1 MSLGVGVASSSK
13 GMGFDEKNG
22 VGKSIIERDDDK
34 RAPKCMDS
42 ENDSKGMIITQLSET
57 SICITDDEDDDDTE
71 TKIQLGPQFT
81 LKELSE
87 KDKDDESLR
96 RWKEQLLGSVDIN
109 SVGESFD
116 PEVKILSLAIK
127 SPGRSDINLPIPDG
141 ENPKGTW
148 FTLKEGSHY
157 SLTFT
162 FKVSNN
168 IVSGLKYKN
177 SIWKTGIRVDSR
189 KEMIGTFSPQTE
201 LYTHEMP
208 DETTPSG
215 IFARGSYTAKTQMGQ
230 KKVVRKRKHESAKD
244 QPKDQTQKKMNK
256 TMMTEQTPKVAEVS
270 IQATEP
276 LKKIELRVKGLK
288 GGKAKKVT
296 SDEVNN
302 EDGLESQADET
313 MEDDE
318 RKHESVEDRVKVPK
332 GGKAKEVTSDEANNE
347 DGLESEVVEP
357 AAQADE
363 RMEDDE
369 RKHES
374 VEDRVK
380 DQSPKKIKKKLM
392 TEQTQKVAEPAAQ
405 EDERMDDQNVVEGI
419 EHVQETFLLLKRDM
433 CIVSDYYMKRLAEM
447 KENMVEPPISSS
459 QPPNPLPSS
468 LPPTPVI
475 SLKSPTPVPSS
486 LHPTPVPSSL
496 PPTPVPSQSEKI
508 KAIEKFLRAIDKF
521 WAGDTVTDLC
531 DEEISKFVLMRKL
544 NEDIPTFHL
553 LPPELRT
560 PVCKETKEDDNMDE
574 GLNAV
579 KMSASARQHNHSSE
593 VYGPLSDEAC
603 TTAKNIGYLSSFMS
617 QNKRLM
623 VYVDEREKQVIDF
636 CLFDA
641 ESFYDEK

>member
-1 MSLGVGVASSSK
+1 MLDNAAVVEKALVEKGVILLN
-13 GMGFDEKNG
+13 E
-22 VGKSIIERDDDK
+22 
-34 RAPKCMDS
+34 
-42 ENDSKGMIITQLSET
+42 ITRNSDIVEA
-57 SICITDDEDDDDTE
+57 
-71 TKIQLGPQFT
+71 GPTWCYAVCLLQNR
-81 LKELSE
+81 EHR
-87 KDKDDESLR
+87 ESCSR
-96 RWKEQLLGSVDIN
+96 MRN
-109 SVGESFD
+109 YESRHR
-116 PEVKILSLAIK
+116 KILRTDCGKQI
-127 SPGRSDINLPIPDG
+127 
-141 ENPKGTW
+141 
-148 FTLKEGSHY
+148 
-157 SLTFT
+157 
-162 FKVSNN
+162 VSNSSTR
-168 IVSGLKYKN
+168 IHAPHCYK
-177 SIWKTGIRVDSR
+177 
-189 KEMIGTFSPQTE
+189 
-201 LYTHEMP
+201 
-208 DETTPSG
+208 
-215 IFARGSYTAKTQMGQ
+215 MGHKQ
-230 KKVVRKRKHESAKD
+230 VVRKRKHESAKD

-276 LKKIELRVKGLK
+276 LKKIKLRVKGLK
-288 GGKAKKVT
+288 GGKVKKVT

-332 GGKAKEVTSDEANNE
+332 GGKAKKVTSDEANNE

-357 AAQADE
+357 TAQADE

-374 VEDRVK
+374 VEDCGR
-380 DQSPKKIKKKLM
+380 P
-392 TEQTQKVAEPAAQ
+392 AEPAAQ
-405 EDERMDDQNVVEGI
+405 EDERMDDQNVVERI
-419 EHVQETFLLLKRDM
+419 EENPSVDEFRKIKQVKKPKAQISSANDQVVLSRGVKKSKAQISAANDELILSRGVKKRKAQISPADDQVVLSRGVKKIVKNKSKAEVEDDERSHVQEIFLLLKRDM

-459 QPPNPLPSS
+459 QLPTPLPSS

-496 PPTPVPSQSEKI
+496 PPTPVPSQSEKTN
-508 KAIEKFLRAIDKF
+508 AIEEFLRATDKF
-521 WAGDTVTDLC
+521 WAGDTVADLC

-560 PVCKETKEDDNMDE
+560 PVCKETKEDDNLDE
-574 GLNAV
+574 GLNAA

-593 VYGPLSDEAC
+593 VYGPLSDEAF

-623 VYVDEREKQVIDF
+623 VDVDEREKQVIDF